1 MKSLTE
7 TLNEMLTESNG
18 PKVGDIGSWH
28 GNFATVLYTDE
39 DEVCFIVGS
48 YKGREFQEILKKFE
62 AEDPKFWD
70 EHEDNIITVSLK
82 EWKRQQ

>member
-7 TLNEMLTESNG
+7 TLNEMLTESAG
-18 PKVGDIGSWH
+18 PKVGDTGSWH
-28 GNFATVLYTDE
+28 GATVTVLYTDE
-39 DEVCFIVGS
+39 AEVSFIVGS
-48 YKGREFQEILKKFE
+48 YTGKEFQDILKKFE

-70 EHEDNIITVSLK
+70 EKGEYIYTVSFK